1 LVFVL
6 YICDSSNSKK
16 NAVSHTGRLIQALF
30 NPPPLLISYT
40 VSKIGKNLQVKNGSF
55 IILISFNFFD
65 EPKVNYFRLL
75 LDKNLVLRTSNNG
88 IMFR

>member
-1 LVFVL
+1 
-6 YICDSSNSKK
+6 
-16 NAVSHTGRLIQALF
+16 
-30 NPPPLLISYT
+30 

-75 LDKNLVLRTSNNG
+75 LDKNLVLRTSNSG